1 MDAPQSPASVRLGY
15 LMTAAALGRVLPD
28 LLRPLA
34 EASGVARRR
43 AVIAVVGVAL
53 ARPGLSDARLHDAF
67 AELCNGQTGGEARD
81 EIIALA
87 EQFDVIAFDLQH
99 RLEQGEDVGAEFYA
113 AFARAR
119 AAAALAAALEPDSL
133 QSSYGVLH
141 EAAYAL
147 ENPGVVRDIVLR
159 ALR

>member
-1 MDAPQSPASVRLGY
+1 
-15 LMTAAALGRVLPD
+15 MTAAGLGRVLPD

-34 EASGVARRR
+34 EASEAARRL

-53 ARPGLSDARLHDAF
+53 ARPGLSDARLDDAF
-67 AELCNGQTGGEARD
+67 AELCIGRLGGQARD
-81 EIIALA
+81 EITALA
-87 EQFDVIAFDLQH
+87 EQFDAVAFDLQD
-99 RLEQGEDVGAEFYA
+99 RLESGEDVGAEFHV

-119 AAAALAAALEPDSL
+119 TAGAVAAALEPDSL
-133 QSSYGVLH
+133 QSAYGALY

-147 ENPGVVRDIVLR
+147 ENPAVVRDIVLR